1 MKLPELLA
9 PAGDLEKL
17 IIALHYGADSVYI
30 GGKDFSLRSFAGNFT
45 PEEMKQGIQHAHQYG
60 KKVYVALNIIPH
72 NEHLPEI
79 TKYVKDISPLKPD
92 GLIISD
98 PAVLE
103 ICRETVPHIPLH
115 LSTQAS
121 AASWRAVGFWEKQ
134 GFSRAVLARE
144 LSLKEIKEIRSRVTL
159 EIECFIH
166 GAMCISYSGRCL
178 LSRYMVNRDANL
190 GECAHPCRWRYH
202 LVEEQRPGEYHPV
215 FEDQHGTYIMNSR
228 DLCMIEHIPALV
240 DAGVDC
246 FKIEGR
252 MKSVHYVATITRA
265 YRRALEAY
273 RANPESYIP
282 ENSLLGELE
291 KISHRP
297 YTTGFYLD
305 KPGSRDQVYEES
317 SYRQEYDF
325 IGMVKEYDEE
335 KGMALVEQRNHF
347 AVGETVEI
355 LSPQG
360 EPFQQKIEK
369 IFTPE
374 GEPVDRAPHPQ
385 QLLLVPFK
393 EKVRPLDILR
403 RPRINNNV

>member
-1 MKLPELLA
+1 MELPELLA

-17 IIALHYGADSVYI
+17 KIALHYGADSVYI

-45 PEEMKQGIQHAHQYG
+45 MGEMNEGIAFAHQRG

-72 NEHLPEI
+72 NEHLSKI
-79 TKYVKDISPLKPD
+79 KDYLEEISPLKAD
-92 GLIISD
+92 GLIVSD
-98 PAVLE
+98 PSVLE
-103 ICRETVPHIPLH
+103 MCREVVPEIPLH

-121 AASWRAVGFWEKQ
+121 VTNWQTVKFWEKQ

-144 LSLKEIKEIRSRVTL
+144 LSLREIKEIRSRVGL

-178 LSRYMVNRDANL
+178 LSKYMVHRDANL
-190 GECAHPCRWRYH
+190 GECAHPCRWRYQ
-202 LVEEQRPGEYHPV
+202 LVEEKRPGEYHSV
-215 FEDQHGTYIMNSR
+215 YEDEHGTYIMNSR

-252 MKSVHYVATITRA
+252 MKSVHYVATIIRA

-273 RANPESYIP
+273 QTNPEGYKP
-282 ENSLLGELE
+282 DKSLLKELG
-291 KISHRP
+291 KVSHRP

-305 KPGSRDQVYEES
+305 KPGAQDQIYEES
-317 SYRQEYDF
+317 SYHQEYDF
-325 IGMVKEYDEE
+325 IGVVKEYDDE

-347 AVGETVEI
+347 AVGESIEI
-355 LSPQG
+355 LSPDR
-360 EPFQQKIEK
+360 EPFLTKIEELY
-369 IFTPE
+369 TLE
-374 GEPVDRAPHPQ
+374 GQAVDRAPHPQ
-385 QLLLVPFK
+385 QHLVLPCK
-393 EKVRPLDILR
+393 EKLNAYDILR
-403 RPRINNNV
+403 RPRNNKNA